1 MCGRLV
7 ELICRFR
14 GGNIVF
20 LQVRGGNI
28 VEGCC
33 IVLTRVYKIAV
44 MDLSPPPLKK
54 IKQLRSQNFQECW
67 PSHSLDLSSSVAIN
81 YYYYHIKIF
90 LAYRF
95 AC

>member
-1 MCGRLV
+1 MEIL
-7 ELICRFR
+7 F
-14 GGNIVF
+14 F
-20 LQVRGGNI
+20 YKSRGGNI

-33 IVLTRVYKIAV
+33 IVLTRDYKIAV
-44 MDLSPPPLKK
+44 MDLSPPPPPPPLKK

-81 YYYYHIKIF
+81 YYCHIKIF